1 MARYL
6 VSVRPDCHRGLRDL
20 PARAIATGMSGTIL
34 SILMLAGIALGVG
47 GIYMIG
53 WKQDAKR
60 GWLMI
65 VAAMVMFMNVMIWTV
80 PVAEPDGAGVVNAVG
95 E

>member
-1 MARYL
+1 MPPWIAWPRGWRY
-6 VSVRPDCHRGLRDL
+6 
-20 PARAIATGMSGTIL
+20 RAAMSGTIL

-53 WKQDAKR
+53 WRHDAKR

-65 VAAMVMFMNVMIWTV
+65 VAAMVMFMNVTIWTI
-80 PVAEPDGAGVVNAVG
+80 PVAEPGAAGVANAA